1 MSWQEIATPE
11 IKLRWQFQLYDCDRS
26 GEEIGL
32 AIGPKTDILDGL
44 LVLIMFPGNINEEEF
59 VQIFVQIFDG
69 ENTGQSG
76 EERELVI
83 DRAKEMFAELDD
95 SRDGEVS
102 QVH

>member
-1 MSWQEIATPE
+1 
-11 IKLRWQFQLYDCDRS
+11 
-26 GEEIGL
+26 
-32 AIGPKTDILDGL
+32 
-44 LVLIMFPGNINEEEF
+44 MFPGNINEEEF
-59 VQIFVQIFDG
+59 VQIFVKIFDG